1 MKTSMQDMVLN
12 ISSFQA
18 TNLLSQKSRCNKFEQ
33 ISAISSKYFNTS
45 SACTALN
52 FNWQILYFKTVGHQ
66 VYERKTYKT
75 PEEVWSREVLMTTV
89 SQVSTLAGQERD
101 GILYS
106 GVQRR
111 FRSVVFDVENYI
123 IYKSIF
129 DW

>member
-1 MKTSMQDMVLN
+1 
-12 ISSFQA
+12 
-18 TNLLSQKSRCNKFEQ
+18 
-33 ISAISSKYFNTS
+33 
-45 SACTALN
+45 
-52 FNWQILYFKTVGHQ
+52 
-66 VYERKTYKT
+66 
-75 PEEVWSREVLMTTV
+75 MTTV

-129 DW
+129 D